1 MEGHTHW
8 RNPNAANRE
17 WAEKYDFIEPA
28 GSFVPAALKEK
39 NMKRN
44 IALWLGLLAFALM
57 PALAQAPTGKIH
69 GHVTLNTTFSA
80 TKGSVSL
87 SNDDGH
93 TSKYTFPVDDNGNY
107 SCQASPGTYMLIYRA
122 PETPPDKM
130 VDSYPGVKIVAGQ
143 DVVQDIDM
151 SRKAFLDAMSPEDKK
166 RLEEVKKQNAEVMK
180 TNEVIKKLN
189 ADIKTASSDFHDCDS
204 AMATAIA
211 TLGATASKADL
222 DAKAVEIKAA
232 KYTEVEGLML
242 ADTQA
247 RPTESALWADLGQA
261 QKGLKK
267 FDVAETSYK
276 KVLELEAAAKKP
288 NPQAQGAAYEGLGE
302 INARQGKIAEANA
315 AYDSAVKANPPQGI
329 IYLKNEAVIFYQA
342 SQTSG
347 DPKTIVAQVAAAD
360 EAIAA
365 NTDPNNPNTAILYYL
380 KGQGMISAPDAVKE
394 DPQTHKL
401 TAPPGAIEAFQK
413 YLALTPTGQFANDVK
428 GILAG
433 FNETIQTSV
442 KVPKK
447 K

>member
-1 MEGHTHW
+1 
-8 RNPNAANRE
+8 
-17 WAEKYDFIEPA
+17 
-28 GSFVPAALKEK
+28 
-39 NMKRN
+39 MKRSFL
-44 IALWLGLLAFALM
+44 LWVGLLAFALM
-57 PALAQAPTGKIH
+57 PALAQTPPVTGKIH
-69 GHVTLNTTFSA
+69 GHVTLNTTLSA

-93 TSKYTFPVDDNGNY
+93 TSKYTFPVDENGDY
-107 SCQASPGTYMLIYRA
+107 AGEAAPGTYMLIFRDVN
-122 PETPPDKM
+122 TPKDKM
-130 VDSYPGVKIVAGQ
+130 VDSYSGVKVIAGQ
-143 DVVQDIDM
+143 EVLQNIDM
-151 SRKAFLDAMSPEDKK
+151 SRKEFIDAMSEED
-166 RLEEVKKQNAEVMK
+166 RKQLAEVIKKNAGVMK
-180 TNEVIKKLN
+180 ENEVIKRLN
-189 ADIKTASSDFHDCDS
+189 ADIKTASADFHDCDN

-211 TLGATASKADL
+211 ALGATAAKADL
-222 DAKAVEIKAA
+222 DAKAIEIKTA

-242 ADTQA
+242 KDTEA

-267 FDVAETSYK
+267 FDDAATAYK
-276 KVLELEAAAKKP
+276 KVLDLEATSKKP
-288 NPQAQGAAYEGLGE
+288 NPQAQGAANEGLGE

-315 AYDSAVKANPPQGI
+315 AYDAAAKANPPQAI

-347 DPKTIVAQVAAAD
+347 DAKTIAAQVAAAD